1 MTRRNGNIYFILV
14 SEKILL
20 RTLFFILLINICP
33 EITIG
38 QTSPLSI
45 YTSKTLFH
53 SIPATDKEGF
63 TSFKFMKAQNAKD
76 EYLFVI
82 YKDHI
87 DLKTTKHVTLK
98 ITKVENK
105 YVDDITY
112 FVRDPQ
118 NRYYSIE
125 IPKDAFEGSYDI
137 SYSLLNK
144 KGEFLSVTMIICKKL
159 DKLR

>member
-1 MTRRNGNIYFILV
+1 
-14 SEKILL
+14 
-20 RTLFFILLINICP
+20 
-33 EITIG
+33 
-38 QTSPLSI
+38 
-45 YTSKTLFH
+45 
-53 SIPATDKEGF
+53 
-63 TSFKFMKAQNAKD
+63 MKAQNAKD